1 LKLNDFQH
9 EIYDYLQNKHKRK
22 SLEPNENLN
31 DKENVNLFSPLKNFE
46 EEKSNF
52 MKLIKEN
59 LRLKIEIAL
68 EKKISEN
75 FHKNH
80 DKIEDKFMVV
90 SEQIDK
96 NPDLSYIDRNI
107 DMMMTKMKQMRREVK
122 QLLNN

>member
-1 LKLNDFQH
+1 
-9 EIYDYLQNKHKRK
+9 
-22 SLEPNENLN
+22 LEPNENLN
-31 DKENVNLFSPLKNFE
+31 DKDNVNLFSPLKNFE

-52 MKLIKEN
+52 VKLIREN
-59 LRLKIEIAL
+59 LHLKIEIAL

-75 FHKNH
+75 FQKNY
-80 DKIEDKFMVV
+80 DKIDEKFQIV

-96 NPDLSYIDRNI
+96 SPDLSYIDRNI